1 MGDKIVWARQE
12 TTTRTWVHPGQEFSH
27 RLITNKKQGSSISF
41 HITTYMPH
49 FDVMVEGDGK
59 HEVILYCLH
68 GHSRQIIEATGEEH
82 DFRPGD
88 AMYLP
93 VRYRYRHIIGDAGLV
108 IAVCANPSKEDGDM

>member
-12 TTTRTWVHPGQEFSH
+12 TTTKTWVHPDQEFTH
-27 RLITNKKQGSSISF
+27 RLITNKKQGSSMSF
-41 HITTYMPH
+41 HITTYMPN

-68 GHSRQIIEATGEEH
+68 GHSRQIVEATGEEH

-93 VRYRYRHIIGDAGLV
+93 TRYRYRHIVGDAGLV

>member
-1 MGDKIVWARQE
+1 MGDKIMWARQE
-12 TTTRTWVHPGQEFSH
+12 STTKTWVHPGQEFSH
-27 RLITNKKQGSSISF
+27 RLITTKKQGSSISF
-41 HITTYMPH
+41 HITPYIPH
-49 FDVMVEGDGK
+49 FEVMVEGDGK

-68 GHSRQIIEATGEEH
+68 GHSRQIVEATGEEH

-93 VRYRYRHIIGDAGLV
+93 VTYRYRHVIGDAGLV